1 MSPTNLIFIVLECY
15 MLMEIAS
22 RRKNVSA
29 SVEHSS
35 QVYFPTWVLAYGF
48 EGVCIKWSFIA
59 SLELELLSLGWPFHS
74 SVTMIGLALI

>member
-15 MLMEIAS
+15 MLMEMAS
-22 RRKNVSA
+22 RRKNINA
-29 SVEHSS
+29 FVEHSS

-48 EGVCIKWSFIA
+48 EGVYIKWSFIA